1 MMHKK
6 SSKFTTIGPHSIVFK
21 ENRVH
26 KFNIITVKTATAGLL
41 FFLTRST
48 EKLSMSRVKLGSTN
62 TKYSLWL
69 GNTIYH
75 FKYSSKYIQSFLCLE
90 IWIGTIRQTT

>member
-6 SSKFTTIGPHSIVFK
+6 SSKFTTIVPHSIVFK

-41 FFLTRST
+41 FFYKIYRKTIN
-48 EKLSMSRVKLGSTN
+48 VKG
-62 TKYSLWL
+62 KAW
-69 GNTIYH
+69 
-75 FKYSSKYIQSFLCLE
+75 
-90 IWIGTIRQTT
+90 